1 MLCLVLMAVE
11 LVIVSIRVQSANYTA
26 YKPSTGRPRAA
37 APGRFAAPTR
47 YPRAGGP
54 RDRARR
60 DPAFHRGRRP
70 TVPRR
75 EAQDAGPRRTPP
87 KAPGHSRPARWLRWP
102 PPDSPRTLGTAS
114 GRRSS
119 GDLHPQVRAP
129 QAQVTPGSAQ
139 PAGFTGATESLRPA
153 FPAAVSRTSH
163 GPPAQVPFPSPPLD
177 RLSVWR
183 AVAARFLGRLGT
195 WRGHAARVL
204 PASARRPR
212 GKRAPARLAASS
224 GSAWRWTCQSG
235 VGAERTRAQTLAPQR
250 ALGGGGV
257 RTANR
262 FIA

>member
-37 APGRFAAPTR
+37 ARGRFAAPTR

-60 DPAFHRGRRP
+60 DPTFHRGRRP
-70 TVPRR
+70 IVPRR
-75 EAQDAGPRRTPP
+75 EGQDAGPRWTPP
-87 KAPGHSRPARWLRWP
+87 NPPGHSRPARWLRWP

-153 FPAAVSRTSH
+153 FPAAVSRTTQ
-163 GPPAQVPFPSPPLD
+163 GPPAQVPFPSPPL
-177 RLSVWR
+177 
-183 AVAARFLGRLGT
+183 RFLGPAPTSLTRVRPAPENFSSVLGPT
-195 WRGHAARVL
+195 LEPALNPVRPAA
-204 PASARRPR
+204 P
-212 GKRAPARLAASS
+212 S
-224 GSAWRWTCQSG
+224 GRITVAVAG
-235 VGAERTRAQTLAPQR
+235 
-250 ALGGGGV
+250 
-257 RTANR
+257 
-262 FIA
+262 